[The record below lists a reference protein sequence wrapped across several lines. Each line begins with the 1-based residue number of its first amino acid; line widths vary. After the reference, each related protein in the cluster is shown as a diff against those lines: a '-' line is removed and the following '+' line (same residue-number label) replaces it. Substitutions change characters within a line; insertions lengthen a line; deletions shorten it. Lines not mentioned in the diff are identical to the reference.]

1 MNEEPEPKANEIP
14 NITGTC
20 QLVMDLTMIFN
31 PPREQTPPL
40 PGDES

>member
-20 QLVMDLTMIFN
+20 QLVMDLTMILN
-31 PPREQTPPL
+31 PPRKASTNS
-40 PGDES
+40 GDES